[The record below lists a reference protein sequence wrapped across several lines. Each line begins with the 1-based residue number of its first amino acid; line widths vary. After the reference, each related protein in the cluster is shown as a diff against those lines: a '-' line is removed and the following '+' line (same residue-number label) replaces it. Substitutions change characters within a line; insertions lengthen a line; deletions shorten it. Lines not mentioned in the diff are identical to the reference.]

1 MKIEKILFW
10 ILNLLS
16 LFLIVQIGLGII
28 PRFNCDF
35 SDSFV
40 SGLNQ
45 TLLNLSYS
53 YVAGVI
59 MYLLISYIPD
69 LGKNKRITATVKPDL
84 ELLLNEM
91 YIFLF
96 YLNNKY
102 IKSKDFNNLKL
113 SDFKKI
119 DNFSLD
125 KMDFRFSYTKTPNI
139 THSLAYDM
147 EIDYFITRR
156 DAIISLIDG
165 IFIIP
170 SAVYLDDNLIIHL
183 RNLRNCSLFKFAEY
197 KHSIDVE
204 NFDNQL
210 FQFYNLY
217 KLIQDNTKINV
228 NTIKE

>member
-1 MKIEKILFW
+1 MKIEKVVFW

-16 LFLIVQIGLGII
+16 IFLILQIGLGII
-28 PRFNCDF
+28 PKFKCGF
-35 SDSFV
+35 SDSFLN
-40 SGLNQ
+40 GLNQ

-53 YVAGVI
+53 YIAGVI
-59 MYLLISYIPD
+59 MFILISYIPD
-69 LGKNKRITATVKPDL
+69 LGKKRRINATIKPDL

-91 YIFLF
+91 YVFLF

-102 IKSKDFNNLKL
+102 IKGKDINKL
-113 SDFKKI
+113 MLNDFKKI
-119 DNFSLD
+119 DNFSLY
-125 KMDFRFSYTKTPNI
+125 KMDFRFSYIKTPDT
-139 THSLAYDM
+139 THSLVYDL
-147 EIDYFITRR
+147 EIDYFISRR
-156 DAIISLIDG
+156 DAIIYLIDG

-170 SAVYLDDNLIIHL
+170 SAVYLDDSLIIHL

-197 KHSIDVE
+197 KHSMDVL

-217 KLIQDNTKINV
+217 KLIRDNTKISI